1 MRVDFDGRVVEY
13 DSLDLEDLV
22 IAYAVT
28 VHKSQGCEYPAVIL
42 TILNE
47 HYVMLQRNLLYTA
60 ISRGREVVVLVGD
73 LKAVALAVDNAKE
86 QFRSSRFAE
95 RLHSA
100 IK

>member
-1 MRVDFDGRVVEY
+1 VDFDGRVIEY
-13 DSLDLEDLV
+13 GPLELDDLV

-60 ISRGREVVVLVGD
+60 ISRGKELVVLVGD
-73 LKAVALAVDNAKE
+73 PKAVALAVENAKE
-86 QFRSSRFAE
+86 QFRYSRLAV
-95 RLHSA
+95 RLLSL